1 MIAVSWAEL
10 ALLVPACLYAS
21 WSDVFQRK
29 ISNWLCILIAVAG
42 LAMAGVLIDLPEL
55 GSHALHLVVALVVG
69 MLLFRFGMIGGGDA
83 KFYAACA
90 GWFAWSDAAR
100 LLLSVSIAG
109 LALFLGWF
117 TIRRI
122 MRKPIRANSDSNF
135 DKLPYGIAIA
145 AGAIVTAVAA
155 S

>member
-21 WSDVFQRK
+21 WSDTFQRK
-29 ISNWLCILIAVAG
+29 IANWLCILTAIAGLTVAG
-42 LAMAGVLIDLPEL
+42 AAAGLPAL
-55 GSHALHLVVALVVG
+55 GSHALHLAVSLAIG
-69 MLLFRFGMIGGGDA
+69 MVLFRFGMIGGGDA

-90 GWFAWSDAAR
+90 GWFAWADAAR

-109 LALFLGWF
+109 LVLFLGWF

-122 MRKPIRANSDSNF
+122 MRKPIRVSPESSF
-135 DKLPYGIAIA
+135 DKLPYGIAIG
-145 AGAIVTAVAA
+145 AGAIITAAA
-155 S
+155 GL